1 MAKFLEGRE
10 RRAEWAESYGSHKG
24 SKVENGNQ
32 GSREG
37 GGMYRIWNGTQ
48 GEMSVTCHEHLG
60 ITNTEHNIETVF

>member
-10 RRAEWAESYGSHKG
+10 RRAEWAESYGG
-24 SKVENGNQ
+24 NEDGTVESGNE

-48 GEMSVTCHEHLG
+48 GEMSVTCA
-60 ITNTEHNIETVF
+60 